1 MFPEWRGNLQAVDRV
16 DRYITAQDARN
27 RLFEYMPVI
36 HEFTTDTKL
45 PWKILSKMSSSSLL
59 PAEVAEI
66 MKHKSYLHIIV
77 DGFQDPIFESAEEE
91 WEQRNRTE
99 RQREELTK
107 MLDTYD
113 EPKEAEPVKD
123 IEHEM
128 YRVNRVTYHDGHC
141 EYKIMEGRALNGV
154 PIEDSFEE
162 YEHHS
167 NFSELKEAID
177 CCNSL
182 MNNVII
188 NEDKAYTP
196 LLATAKKEHDGDTS
210 WGEF

>member
-1 MFPEWRGNLQAVDRV
+1 MTDRI
-16 DRYITAQDARN
+16 DRYITAHDARN
-27 RLFEYMPVI
+27 RWFEYRVEARYGEPN
-36 HEFTTDTKL
+36 L
-45 PWKILSKMSSSSLL
+45 PWKVLSKRSADGLSKS
-59 PAEVAEI
+59 EVHDI
-66 MKHKSYLHIIV
+66 ITSKNYLHIIV
-77 DGFQDPIFESAEEE
+77 EGYQSPLFESAEEE
-91 WEQRNRTE
+91 WEQYARTA
-99 RQREELTK
+99 RQKEELTK

-196 LLATAKKEHDGDTS
+196 LLATAKKEHDGDES